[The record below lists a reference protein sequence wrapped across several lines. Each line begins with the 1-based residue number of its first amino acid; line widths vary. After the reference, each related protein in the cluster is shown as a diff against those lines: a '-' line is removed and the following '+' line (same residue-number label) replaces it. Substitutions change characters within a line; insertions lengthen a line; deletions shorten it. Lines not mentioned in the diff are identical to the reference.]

1 MGFPA
6 ACVVHPKDFERL
18 LRSEV
23 MSEKS
28 LPLYP
33 KTIYDSRFMIQ

>member
-6 ACVVHPKDFERL
+6 ACAVHPKDFELL

-23 MSEKS
+23 MSEKN
-28 LPLYP
+28 LPLYLE
-33 KTIYDSRFMIQ
+33 TIYDSRFMIQ